1 MLSVHYL
8 GTWPFDNP
16 QYLSG
21 YEERDK
27 TKFMKLITNPHCRY
41 ENRFFSAVAH
51 FDLPKSLV
59 STCCELRRDRGSASL
74 SGANL
79 VIELNTAGRRK
90 PVREFYPA
98 APILAQAQKL
108 GLNVC
113 LGSDAHR
120 PEEVKI
126 LEKLCTFVSLRI

>member
-1 MLSVHYL
+1 
-8 GTWPFDNP
+8 
-16 QYLSG
+16 
-21 YEERDK
+21 
-27 TKFMKLITNPHCRY
+27 MK
-41 ENRFFSAVAH
+41 
-51 FDLPKSLV
+51 
-59 STCCELRRDRGSASL
+59 LRRDRGL
-74 SGANL
+74 QVCREQNL

-120 PEEVKI
+120 PEEVGKI
-126 LEKLCTFVSLRI
+126 LRSSCTFVSLRI